1 MAEKPQFT
9 DVVSERLDALHKL
22 WDELQT
28 TTKAK
33 TEQLSAARSSD
44 LRLQTHADLNKWIG
58 AMEDQLRSDD
68 LGKDLT
74 TVNRMLAKLK
84 ACEEAVVLGCSES
97 VGGEGILGS
106 QPETLKVSA
115 SSVSIMQK
123 CLLIQKPSPT
133 FLQWVGQ
140 ASG

>member
-1 MAEKPQFT
+1 MVEKPQFK
-9 DVVSERLDALHKL
+9 DVVSERLDALHTL

-28 TTKAK
+28 TAKAK

-84 ACEEAVVLGCSES
+84 ACEWAVRLAVMG
-97 VGGEGILGS
+97 
-106 QPETLKVSA
+106 
-115 SSVSIMQK
+115 
-123 CLLIQKPSPT
+123 
-133 FLQWVGQ
+133 
-140 ASG
+140 

>member
-9 DVVSERLDALHKL
+9 DVVSERLEALHKL

-44 LRLQTHADLNKWIG
+44 LRLQTHADLSKWIS

-74 TVNRMLAKLK
+74 TVNRMLVKLK
-84 ACEEAVVLGCSES
+84 ACEQAVYTRS
-97 VGGEGILGS
+97 VGVEGVLGS
-106 QPETLKVSA
+106 QPETLK
-115 SSVSIMQK
+115 
-123 CLLIQKPSPT
+123 CLVIQKPSPIPS
-133 FLQWVGQ
+133 QW
-140 ASG
+140 

>member
-1 MAEKPQFT
+1 MEEKPQFK

-84 ACEEAVVLGCSES
+84 ACEEAVDSECWS
-97 VGGEGILGS
+97 RRDLRE
-106 QPETLKVSA
+106 
-115 SSVSIMQK
+115 
-123 CLLIQKPSPT
+123 PT
-133 FLQWVGQ
+133 
-140 ASG
+140 